1 MDKFLERQ
9 IIPELTHKETKNLN
23 ESLVIENIELVIFKL
38 PTKSNKETKQT
49 NKKKKTQSNL
59 KKIQVR
65 IYNDPS
71 KLFQKNKRGANTSQV
86 ILRGQNEPDT
96 KTRHR
101 YPQKT
106 ENQ

>member
-49 NKKKKTQSNL
+49 NKKKKT
-59 KKIQVR
+59 
-65 IYNDPS
+65 
-71 KLFQKNKRGANTSQV
+71 
-86 ILRGQNEPDT
+86 
-96 KTRHR
+96 
-101 YPQKT
+101 
-106 ENQ
+106 